1 MDSIIWLCSSYH
13 FSLLLSF
20 FLSLSLSLSPSLP
33 PSLIQERSSTDALA
47 KSALAEV
54 EKQLV
59 DQFAEKQQRQ
69 TKLMKE
75 KMASALAE
83 FEEEKAAR
91 YRGEW
96 NGLIRRNGV
105 SYVRVVWRSLFCTA
119 LHINLFYLSIFR
131 LSTDA
136 LGTR

>member
-20 FLSLSLSLSPSLP
+20 FLSFSLSLSPSLP

-59 DQFAEKQQRQ
+59 EEFAEKQQRQ

-91 YRGEW
+91 YRE
-96 NGLIRRNGV
+96 
-105 SYVRVVWRSLFCTA
+105 
-119 LHINLFYLSIFR
+119 
-131 LSTDA
+131 
-136 LGTR
+136 